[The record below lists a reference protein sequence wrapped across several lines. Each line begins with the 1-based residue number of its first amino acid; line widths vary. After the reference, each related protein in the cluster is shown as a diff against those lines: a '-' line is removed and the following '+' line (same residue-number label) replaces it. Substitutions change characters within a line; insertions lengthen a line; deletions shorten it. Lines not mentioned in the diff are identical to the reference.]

1 MKNVIPGSI
10 QRRLPKWLS
19 AIPGLQYIG
28 ILFNTWDQGNKLL
41 SRLLNEGI
49 YEVLEYESTLELKDK
64 SGKEASFRKR
74 ERVRY
79 LQDNIIAYQDQ
90 AWGDGEILLNYKC
103 SPGYPVDQYRP
114 GHKTYIL
121 ISLRE
126 IKNRGDLDEFNIKW
140 SIRNGFLRKTE
151 LWETTVCHP
160 TKYLKIN
167 IIFPKNRPPLNV
179 TLNDGTHQKNQIL
192 DKNYQNQLPDGR
204 WLVSW
209 GIKRPQKN
217 KEYILKWSW

>member
-64 SGKEASFRKR
+64 SGKEATFRKR

-160 TKYLKIN
+160 TKHLKIN

>member
-160 TKYLKIN
+160 TKHLKIN

>member
-10 QRRLPKWLS
+10 KRRLPKWLS

-126 IKNRGDLDEFNIKW
+126 IKNRGDLDEFIIKW
-140 SIRNGFLRKTE
+140 NIRNGFLRKTE
-151 LWETTVCHP
+151 LWETTVSHP
-160 TKYLKIN
+160 TKHLKIN

-179 TLNDGTHQKNQIL
+179 TLNEGTHQKNQIL